1 MKKVATLVLAAALA
15 LATAACAPARAGSDV
30 ADAGFATG
38 SEQAVAPEPAAEVE
52 TEPEEPEIPEYDPI
66 ELERDNPLA
75 DVEISSIK
83 LRVTAVGEQEL
94 SDADTQTILGIIQ
107 NDARAYVERYS
118 YWPSKDSGDIN
129 NSTCPWFVVTLESG
143 EEIEALGLQNVA
155 RTNLY
160 LNGCC
165 FELTDEEYAAFS
177 ALSDEYRP
185 QVIDAADEVLAP
197 YADLTAARLDK
208 IVRLDY
214 DEMTYEDL
222 NLELSD
228 EQVEMLVA
236 TLREL
241 EIEPATAE
249 FGHES
254 LYGGEGRVFSYFEL
268 WFKDGTH
275 YEVGEFSRHSIYD
288 ENNQFVESYPVAYID
303 GVIFRCNEE
312 YDHDMYWDYQETD
325 PDYEPSGSYT
335 SARSFPD
342 YRFEG
347 MDADEIE
354 YIGAGVSDGLILSSR
369 EVPLSLAD
377 EAVEVL
383 GKLRLSD
390 DARNDE
396 RVDELTE
403 EEYEGVFQLAIHL
416 SNTDS
421 IWLGVNDD
429 CVFFNYRFYEE
440 DAEALEALQDFID
453 LARDEAGL

>member
-1 MKKVATLVLAAALA
+1 MRRVATLFVLVALA
-15 LATAACAPARAGSDV
+15 LATASCASARAN
-30 ADAGFATG
+30 ADASKAG
-38 SEQAVAPEPAAEVE
+38 SAAGSAQAASSEHASAEPVE
-52 TEPEEPEIPEYDPI
+52 EEPELPEYDPI
-66 ELERDNPLA
+66 DLRRDNPLA
-75 DVEISSIK
+75 DAEIASIK

-94 SDADTQTILGIIQ
+94 SDADTKTILDIVQ
-107 NDARAYVERYS
+107 NDDRVYVERFS
-118 YWPSKDSGDIN
+118 FWPSKDSGDFD
-129 NSTCPWFVVTLESG
+129 NSTSPWFVVTLESG
-143 EEIEALGLQNVA
+143 EEIEALVLQNMA

-160 LNGCC
+160 LNDCC

-177 ALSDEYRP
+177 ALCDEYRP
-185 QVIDAADEVLAP
+185 QVIDAADEVLTP
-197 YADLTAARLDK
+197 YADLTAAKLDRV
-208 IVRLDY
+208 VRLDY

-222 NLELSD
+222 NTELSD
-228 EQVEMLVA
+228 EQVEMLVS
-236 TLREL
+236 TLRKL

-254 LYGGEGRVFSYFEL
+254 LYGGGGQSFSYFEL

-275 YEVGEFSRHSIYD
+275 YDVGEFSRHSIYD
-288 ENNQFVESYPVAYID
+288 ENDQFVESYAVAYID

-312 YDHDMYWDYQETD
+312 YDHDMYWDYQEMD

-342 YRFEG
+342 YRFAG

-403 EEYEGVFQLAIHL
+403 EEYKGVFQLAIRL

-421 IWLGVNDD
+421 FWLGVNDD
-429 CVFFNYRFYEE
+429 CVFFNYHFYEE
-440 DAEALEALQDFID
+440 ESEVIEALQEFID
-453 LARDEAGL
+453 LARDEAGV